1 MNQVVL
7 SMHPTCLAH
16 ETGSHPEST
25 SRLNAIWDALQ
36 AASWPEGVSYLTPS
50 AATTAQI
57 LAVHRPELVDFVRNL
72 AARGVGSLVSTP
84 CSRATRM
91 TPRWS
96 RREGRFRRCGRRSRR
111 PARGALLLS
120 GHPGTTRPRKPRWD
134 SVCSITSRYAARVAQ
149 NELGIGRIAIVDF
162 DVHHGNGT
170 QAVFYEDPSVFFCS
184 LHQFPLYPGT
194 GRAEETGAGPG
205 KGSTLNLPLPPGCG
219 DAAYGVSM
227 REVVVPMSGASSRS
241 CCWYRPGFDAHWADP
256 LAQMRL
262 STDGFVA
269 MARTLVGFA
278 DEQCQGR
285 IAFSLEGGYDLTA
298 LATSVVATIATLVGS
313 EPHDV
318 LGPPPGGAISS
329 IGTVV
334 ERIKRIHEL

>member
-7 SMHPTCLAH
+7 SMHSTCLAH
-16 ETGSHPEST
+16 GTGSHPESA

-36 AASWPEGVSYLTPS
+36 AASWPDGVSYLTPS
-50 AATTAQI
+50 AATSAQI

-72 AARGVGSLVSTP
+72 AARGGGIIGLDTVLSRHSYDAALVSAGGAIQVT
-84 CSRATRM
+84 RAAV
-91 TPRWS
+91 
-96 RREGRFRRCGRRSRR
+96 E
-111 PARGALLLS
+111 A
-120 GHPGTTRPRKPRWD
+120 PGTRGFALVRPPGHHATPETAMGF
-134 SVCSITSRYAARVAQ
+134 CLLNNIAIAARVAQ
-149 NELGIGRIAIVDF
+149 NELGVGRVAIVDF

-219 DAAYGVSM
+219 DVAYQVAM
-227 REVVVPMSGASSRS
+227 REVVMPMLRRFEPELLLVSA
-241 CCWYRPGFDAHWADP
+241 GFDAHWADP

-262 STDGFVA
+262 STEGFVA
-269 MARTLVGFA
+269 LARTLVEFA

-298 LATSVVATIATLVGS
+298 LATSVVATIATLVGG
-313 EPHDV
+313 EPRDV

-334 ERIKRIHEL
+334 ERIKKIHEL